1 MKKMP
6 VKVRL
11 PWKHNVPSTMAV
23 MPNYS
28 QILKFWK
35 KLEKFSNPLSYALSG
50 TNYLLAVLN
59 VKSLLVPLR
68 TMIQRFTLLFSVQAS
83 SSSSML
89 KSNVAIFK
97 CLSVCFQVANLLKR
111 RQLHS
116 KKASETPLKP
126 LARQQN
132 LLAI

>member
-1 MKKMP
+1 MP

-11 PWKHNVPSTMAV
+11 PWKHTVPSTMAV

-28 QILKFWK
+28 QILKFWE
-35 KLEKFSNPLSYALSG
+35 KLEKFSNPLSYVLSG

-59 VKSLLVPLR
+59 VKSLYCPPEDNDLTIYLTFCR
-68 TMIQRFTLLFSVQAS
+68 TSVKLEQYAQI
-83 SSSSML
+83 
-89 KSNVAIFK
+89 KCWNFK